1 MDIQMRNLRQVQD
14 LRREFQS
21 IRLVVISSA
30 VRLGWEFMKKVTWR
44 LQVERVHFYHRD
56 HREGTNCASG

>member
-1 MDIQMRNLRQVQD
+1 MDIQMRNLRKVQD

-30 VRLGWEFMKKVTWR
+30 ARLGWEFMKKVTWR
-44 LQVERVHFYHRD
+44 LQVERAHL
-56 HREGTNCASG
+56 S

>member
-44 LQVERVHFYHRD
+44 LQVERVHL
-56 HREGTNCASG
+56 S